1 MWARTRSAAN
11 IEGVAHPKST
21 QQAIRRATIAAR
33 TGHALADP
41 PRFFGWMPPRM
52 WDRLREYALL
62 TRQDRPIGW
71 LLLLWPTYWALWLA
85 AGGVPPLGA
94 LVVFTLGVVVMRSA
108 GCVIND
114 WADRWLDPNVE
125 RTRDRPLARGSVTPR
140 EALAVFAVLVAVA
153 FGLVLLTNTKTVM
166 LSGVAVALAVAYPF
180 MKRRTWWPQVWLG
193 AAFGMSIPM
202 AYTAVTDAWPPPV
215 AWLLFTANVLW
226 ATAYDTLYA
235 MVDRDD
241 DRRVGARSTA
251 ILFGEL
257 DLVAVGLMHASFLA
271 AMYFA
276 GARATLGLPY
286 RIGVLVAALLCA
298 WQLWYARERSRER
311 CFAAFRSNHWVGLVL
326 FAGIALDYAL
336 RGAVATP

>member
-1 MWARTRSAAN
+1 MRPADARRLAGYHHLVTHS
-11 IEGVAHPKST
+11 KST

-41 PRFFGWMPPRM
+41 PPAFRWMSPRV

-62 TRQDRPIGW
+62 TRQDRPVGW

-85 AGGVPPLGA
+85 AAGMPPLATLA
-94 LVVFTLGVVVMRSA
+94 LFTLGVILMRSA

-125 RTRDRPLARGSVTPR
+125 RTRDRPIARGSVTPR
-140 EALAVFAVLVAVA
+140 EALVLFFVLIALA
-153 FGLVLLTNTKTVM
+153 FGLVWLTNLKTVM
-166 LSGVAVALAVAYPF
+166 LSGAAAALAVLYPF
-180 MKRRTWWPQVWLG
+180 MKRRTWWPQLWLG

-202 AYTAVTDAWPPPV
+202 AYTAVTDAWPPPL

-226 ATAYDTLYA
+226 ATGYDTLYA

-241 DRRVGARSTA
+241 DIRAGSRSTA

-257 DLVAVGLMHASFLA
+257 DLVAVGVLFATFLA
-271 AMYFA
+271 AMWFV
-276 GARATLGLPY
+276 GARAGLGLPY
-286 RIGVLVAALLCA
+286 RIGVGVAALLCA
-298 WQLWYARERSRER
+298 WQVWHARDRSREDA
-311 CFAAFRSNHWVGLVL
+311 FTAFRASHWAGFVL

-336 RGAVATP
+336 REP